1 MGEKRKMLFNQEL
14 FNLLKENPLTGLCF
28 FQEKIIDA
36 NTTFQEIT
44 GCSKK
49 ELLKISP
56 LLLLKAEDQY
66 LYQDFF
72 SLEILEKK
80 EQSLPLIAELPIMCH
95 LKETKWVLAHSSFF
109 LLDNKP
115 TGALFILDIT
125 MQKFLQSQVEKLAIT
140 DPLTGTHNRIAL
152 EDKVKEEVLLSLK
165 KQKPLSLIFF
175 EIDNFKNVNDQFG
188 HEAGD
193 RTLIELARIVQKNI
207 RTIDFFA
214 RYGGAEFAILTP
226 GADVLDAIRIAERIR
241 LEVETTHIDIVGKN
255 TITCGISQLKNFELD
270 TPPLQ
275 FVRMAIE
282 ALLKA
287 REQGRNRVLA
297 W

>member
-95 LKETKWVLAHSSFF
+95 LKETKWV
-109 LLDNKP
+109 
-115 TGALFILDIT
+115 
-125 MQKFLQSQVEKLAIT
+125 
-140 DPLTGTHNRIAL
+140 
-152 EDKVKEEVLLSLK
+152 
-165 KQKPLSLIFF
+165 
-175 EIDNFKNVNDQFG
+175 
-188 HEAGD
+188 
-193 RTLIELARIVQKNI
+193 
-207 RTIDFFA
+207 
-214 RYGGAEFAILTP
+214 
-226 GADVLDAIRIAERIR
+226 
-241 LEVETTHIDIVGKN
+241 
-255 TITCGISQLKNFELD
+255 
-270 TPPLQ
+270 
-275 FVRMAIE
+275 
-282 ALLKA
+282 
-287 REQGRNRVLA
+287 
-297 W
+297 